1 MMVMVTFLNYLPEK
15 QKMEIKEFKFF
26 HGITLHS
33 DGIQNIIR
41 MLRDRRETEIDL
53 VTILTEEFRTLVN
66 EINEENTLNLGD
78 ITNIEI

>member
-1 MMVMVTFLNYLPEK
+1 MPEK

>member
-1 MMVMVTFLNYLPEK
+1 MVTFLNYLPEK

-53 VTILTEEFRTLVN
+53 VTILAEEFRTLVN

>member
-1 MMVMVTFLNYLPEK
+1 MVTFLNYLPENL
-15 QKMEIKEFKFF
+15 KMEIKEFKFF

-53 VTILTEEFRTLVN
+53 VRILSEELTRNL
-66 EINEENTLNLGD
+66 EERIEENVLNLDD

>member
-1 MMVMVTFLNYLPEK
+1 
-15 QKMEIKEFKFF
+15 MEIKEFKFF

-53 VTILTEEFRTLVN
+53 VRILSEELTRNL
-66 EINEENTLNLGD
+66 EERIEENILNLGD
-78 ITNIEI
+78 TTNIEI

>member
-1 MMVMVTFLNYLPEK
+1 MVTFLNYLPEK